1 MVLIVSKVKEG
12 LKHLLPLF
20 TDTNS
25 KGEKKVS
32 IGRAPLLV
40 VLITM
45 CVIYVRDGV
54 GPDQGILAYMAL
66 AMAYNGFSKKVQ
78 NNESTATSFS
88 PEEDGEG
95 D

>member
-1 MVLIVSKVKEG
+1 MSKLKSLITPI
-12 LKHLLPLF
+12 LPLF

-25 KGEKKVS
+25 KGQTKVS
-32 IGRAPLLV
+32 IGRFPLV
-40 VLITM
+40 VVLLTM
-45 CVIYVRDGV
+45 CWIYITEGV

-66 AMAYNGFSKKVQ
+66 AMAYNGFSKVVQ
-78 NNESTATSFS
+78 NKQESTTATSFG